1 MSLSGAG
8 WPAAL
13 PALTTFARPGVL
25 DNVSAGFA
33 KRQRDV
39 GAGIRRDSQSLQ
51 TSVGAGHLPLCTGP
65 VHGRVE
71 CNEPHDARASSL
83 TALPRD
89 ACLSALPSCA
99 PGQCSCGLSCPR
111 SNCGPGAQHLNRRA
125 AAPQLVAFPEL
136 TERRN
141 PQLATAQH
149 QDDQDDK
156 HDENDGSYAD
166 VHELS
171 LSYQSLRPRRRPRA
185 GYPAQSGLTREP
197 TRARWR
203 PRFSG
208 SSNRGSADGL
218 VSKLGLGRPG
228 RRFRRPGERP
238 GGALAGAERSAAPA
252 ARGTGDN
259 RRAGRGG
266 DPRLALQ
273 DQPDG
278 TRLGRV
284 QGA

>member
-1 MSLSGAG
+1 LAEADGSGRSSTLTCRSSLAPGSLSQAAMSRSGCPAGGESASCKNGITPRITAGGSGQMSLSGAG

-208 SSNRGSADGL
+208 
-218 VSKLGLGRPG
+218 RPL
-228 RRFRRPGERP
+228 P
-238 GGALAGAERSAAPA
+238 
-252 ARGTGDN
+252 
-259 RRAGRGG
+259 
-266 DPRLALQ
+266 
-273 DQPDG
+273 
-278 TRLGRV
+278 
-284 QGA
+284 